1 MEADN
6 IENFSVFLNSQ
17 ASQSGATILQGT
29 AGEVQFK
36 INSFASIPQKFR
48 RTRYKT
54 SITFKSSIVD
64 GTTFNFL
71 AHVHYIEIIT
81 GGQVFNMY
89 GVRNNNAITIALE
102 PMVVSGA
109 AGLLTTTS
117 SAYLK
122 CESNLTTYLPS
133 DTIIVRIKSS
143 NTDTI
148 ATAFPHYCLQMSF
161 EPIIHGEFN

>member
-6 IENFSVFLNSQ
+6 IENFSLFLNSQ
-17 ASQSGATILQGT
+17 ATQSGATVLQGT
-29 AGEVQFK
+29 AGEVLFK
-36 INSFASIPQKFR
+36 INSFASLPKNFR
-48 RTRYKT
+48 RTRYKA
-54 SITFKSSIVD
+54 SITFTSEIVG

-71 AHVHYIEIIT
+71 AHVHYLEIIT

-89 GVRNNNAITIALE
+89 GMRNNNAITLALE
-102 PMVVSGA
+102 PMVVSGP

-133 DTIIVRIKSS
+133 DQIIVRIRNA

-148 ATAFPHYCLQMSF
+148 ATTFPHYCLQISF
-161 EPIIHGEFN
+161 TPIIHGEF

>member
-17 ASQSGATILQGT
+17 ASTNGATILQGT
-29 AGEVQFK
+29 AGEVLFK
-36 INSFASIPQKFR
+36 INGFASIPQKFR
-48 RTRYKT
+48 RTRYKA
-54 SITFKSSIVD
+54 SINFVSQIVD
-64 GTTFNFL
+64 GTTFNFIS
-71 AHVHYIEIIT
+71 HVHYLEIIT
-81 GGQVFNMY
+81 GSQVFNMY
-89 GVRNNNAITIALE
+89 GMRNNNAITLPLE
-102 PMVVSGA
+102 PMVVSGP

-133 DTIIVRIKSS
+133 DQLTVRIRNS

-148 ATAFPHYCLQMSF
+148 ATTFPHYCLQILF
-161 EPIIHGEFN
+161 EPIIHGEY

>member
-6 IENFSVFLNSQ
+6 IENFSIFLNSQ

-29 AGEVQFK
+29 AGEVLFK
-36 INSFASIPQKFR
+36 INSFASLPQKFR
-48 RTRYKT
+48 RTRYKA
-54 SITFKSSIVD
+54 SITFVSTIVD

-71 AHVHYIEIIT
+71 NHTHYLEIIL
-81 GGQVFNMY
+81 GNQVFNMY
-89 GVRNNNAITIALE
+89 GMRNNNAITLALE

-133 DTIIVRIKSS
+133 DQIIVRVRNS
-143 NTDTI
+143 NNDTI

-161 EPIIHGEFN
+161 SPIIHGEF

>member
-6 IENFSVFLNSQ
+6 IENFSIFLNSQ
-17 ASQSGATILQGT
+17 ASQSGATVLQGT
-29 AGEVQFK
+29 AGEVHFK

-48 RTRYKT
+48 RTRYKA
-54 SITFKSSIVD
+54 SITFVSNIVD

-71 AHVHYIEIIT
+71 SHVHYLEIIT
-81 GGQVFNMY
+81 GNQVFNMY
-89 GVRNNNAITIALE
+89 CMRNNNAITLALE
-102 PMVVSGA
+102 PMVVSGP

-133 DTIIVRIKSS
+133 DNITVRIR
-143 NTDTI
+143 NANNDTI

-161 EPIIHGEFN
+161 APIIHGEF

>member
-29 AGEVQFK
+29 AGEVLFK

-54 SITFKSSIVD
+54 SITFISEIVA
-64 GTTFNFL
+64 GTTFNYL
-71 AHVHYIEIIT
+71 AQGLYVEIIT
-81 GGQVFNMY
+81 GNQVFNMY
-89 GVRNNNAITIALE
+89 GMRSNNAITLALE
-102 PMVVSGA
+102 PIVVSGV
-109 AGLLTTTS
+109 AGVLTTTS

-133 DTIIVRIKSS
+133 DQIIVRIKNC

-148 ATAFPHYCLQMSF
+148 ATTFPHYCLRMSF

>member
-6 IENFSVFLNSQ
+6 VENFSVFLNSQ
-17 ASQSGATILQGT
+17 ASQSGATVLQGT
-29 AGEVQFK
+29 AGEVLFK

-48 RTRYKT
+48 RTRYKA
-54 SITFKSSIVD
+54 SITFISDIVA
-64 GTTFNFL
+64 GTTYNFL
-71 AHVHYIEIIT
+71 ANGLYIEIIT
-81 GGQVFNMY
+81 GSQVFNMY
-89 GVRNNNAITIALE
+89 GMRNNNAITLALE
-102 PMVVSGA
+102 PMVVSA
-109 AGLLTTTS
+109 VAGVLTTSS

-133 DTIIVRIKSS
+133 DQIIVRIKNC

-148 ATAFPHYCLQMSF
+148 ATTFPHYCLRMSF

>member
-6 IENFSVFLNSQ
+6 VENFSVFLNSQ

-29 AGEVQFK
+29 AGEVLFK

-48 RTRYKT
+48 RVRYKT
-54 SITFKSSIVD
+54 SITFVSSIVD
-64 GTTFNFL
+64 GTTFNFTN
-71 AHVHYIEIIT
+71 HIHYVEIIT
-81 GGQVFNMY
+81 GNQVFNMY
-89 GVRNNNAITIALE
+89 GVRSNNAITLALE
-102 PMVVSGA
+102 PMVVSGPS
-109 AGLLTTTS
+109 GLLTTTS

-133 DTIIVRIKSS
+133 DQIIVRIRNS
-143 NTDTI
+143 NNDTI

>member
-6 IENFSVFLNSQ
+6 IENFSIFLNSQ

-29 AGEVQFK
+29 AGEVLFK
-36 INSFASIPQKFR
+36 INGFASIPQKFR
-48 RTRYKT
+48 RTRYKASVNFVST
-54 SITFKSSIVD
+54 IVD

-71 AHVHYIEIIT
+71 AHVHYLEIIT
-81 GGQVFNMY
+81 GNQVFNMY
-89 GVRNNNAITIALE
+89 GMRNNNAITLPLE
-102 PMVVSGA
+102 PMVVSGP

-122 CESNLTTYLPS
+122 STSNLTTYLPS
-133 DTIIVRIKSS
+133 DQITVRIRNS

-148 ATAFPHYCLQMSF
+148 ATTFPHYCLQITF
-161 EPIIHGEFN
+161 EPIIHGEY